1 MKVSASANIYI
12 YIFIYTEFPK
22 HISRGGN
29 THLVDNIFMFQC
41 PEPFAQHFNRHGQCI
56 ARGDSHPCVH
66 YLLSPEKLITK
77 EWADLCVYCVTRRDR
92 DERER
97 DRVRRSEI

>member
-1 MKVSASANIYI
+1 MKVSTSAIYI
-12 YIFIYTEFPK
+12 STYLYINR
-22 HISRGGN
+22 ISKAYIKRGN
-29 THLVDNIFMFQC
+29 THLVDNILMFEC
-41 PEPFAQHFNRHGQCI
+41 SEPFAQHFNRHGQCI